1 MGNNSMPFNGISDTH
16 KHTHRKSFEW
26 NVVKWYKWAR
36 NLYDLR
42 FSIFHPYFDLLWCCH
57 CFVVSIFFFCVVSS
71 LLSILRYTIPYR
83 WAEKERQTITK
94 WHADT
99 NTFPHAMLYRYSTSI
114 RRYITY
120 YYTNIYVWYYSYRK
134 KQRRSRKKKRWWKR
148 KKKRLWSQYTAAQKA
163 HRVQVVAS
171 HLTNISNQM

>member
-1 MGNNSMPFNGISDTH
+1 MEYQIHTNTHIENHSSETSSNGINERVTYM
-16 KHTHRKSFEW
+16 TWGF
-26 NVVKWYKWAR
+26 
-36 NLYDLR
+36 L
-42 FSIFHPYFDLLWCCH
+42 FSIPILICCDAATAL
-57 CFVVSIFFFCVVSS
+57 SLAFFFCVVSS